1 VRAHEPARRPSGR
14 SPGKATRR
22 GTPPGSGAPFAAP
35 DALLPET
42 LIGLQGAVGNGAV
55 SRLVQ
60 SQRRPPE
67 GRAEHANPLT
77 LVQRHSDRALE
88 QQLEAA
94 KRAEEEG
101 PVVQRHLLPKPE
113 QGGFPANVT
122 ADMANTLIAQVAA
135 EKESSRQS
143 IINWL
148 KQNVGPGKLL
158 NDKLEEVNRLDW
170 EINLQ
175 KLTFPARVDPSN
187 AGKITIYPLYPDH
200 YAANGSVNL
209 SKLKT
214 TMTHEAFHSISA
226 KHTGL
231 QMEGVTQKGSYDE
244 AFTDLFAMQAFH
256 LENSDLE
263 AYISGYWSG
272 TGDRRWTGDLAQIV
286 EEVTGLTR
294 ADMISAYLSDPS
306 AALGKIKANEALI
319 KEVWEKVAPDNPVGK
334 PDAGQSVIEAS
345 GPKREA
351 GDKALRKLVQDT
363 RGTAGPADGPPLVRP
378 AAGADEPMEKYEKSG
393 PESTDVAAA
402 GADPAKAAELEEL
415 LKQIAAFS
423 QLPQKSMAEKKA
435 RNQRK
440 AELLPKAREFNPN
453 IGLLTPDE
461 VKDLEKALEKI
472 KPKAD
477 GKVRYD
483 HLHQAA
489 KALGFRREGEAD
501 FGLRVVIPP
510 ANALG
515 KTRVADLPAECLT
528 PTLRGAGLATMAEVF
543 PGLGAE
549 QSAADFLLGMGGGGY
564 EAMTFT
570 VGIHPSNDRDYGYY
584 VHELGHVK
592 QHQQGFTEYG
602 VSDKGSAIRQ
612 LVLDYHNVV
621 VNENPNTYLK
631 NASAPDRVIRVRYAV
646 APNKQKESEI
656 LRDGGAVDYSAK
668 DAANEL
674 KANAAEERLLEQIMA
689 VTAQADYRITGDGG
703 KNVLGPYIL
712 KNLVAEQKAKSA
724 APTH

>member
-1 VRAHEPARRPSGR
+1 
-14 SPGKATRR
+14 
-22 GTPPGSGAPFAAP
+22 
-35 DALLPET
+35 
-42 LIGLQGAVGNGAV
+42 
-55 SRLVQ
+55 
-60 SQRRPPE
+60 
-67 GRAEHANPLT
+67 
-77 LVQRHSDRALE
+77 
-88 QQLEAA
+88 
-94 KRAEEEG
+94 
-101 PVVQRHLLPKPE
+101 
-113 QGGFPANVT
+113 
-122 ADMANTLIAQVAA
+122 MANALIAQVEA
-135 EKESSRQS
+135 EKGSCRES

-148 KQNVGPGKLL
+148 NKNVAPGKLL
-158 NDKLEEVNRLDW
+158 TDKLEEVNRLDW

-200 YAANGSVNL
+200 YTPRGVVNF

-231 QMEGVTQKGSYDE
+231 QMENVTQKGSYDE
-244 AFTDLFAMQAFH
+244 AFTDLFAMQAFY
-256 LENSDLE
+256 LENSETE

-294 ADMISAYLSDPS
+294 ADMISAYLSDPT
-306 AALGKIKANEALI
+306 AALAKIRASEDVI
-319 KEVWEKVAPDNPVGK
+319 KDAWEQVAPDNPVGK
-334 PDAGQSVIEAS
+334 PDAGQSVKEAS
-345 GPKREA
+345 GPTREA
-351 GDKALRKLVQDT
+351 GDKALRKVAQDAKAAALAA
-363 RGTAGPADGPPLVRP
+363 GKPVKPPVAGKPAPGPA
-378 AAGADEPMEKYEKSG
+378 AAADEPMEKYEKSG
-393 PESTDVAAA
+393 AESTEAAAAAA

-415 LKQIAAFS
+415 LKDVTAFIQMPSKNAA
-423 QLPQKSMAEKKA
+423 ERTA

-440 AELLPKAREFNPN
+440 AQLLPKVQVLYPDTT
-453 IGLLTPDE
+453 LLTADV
-461 VKDLEKALEKI
+461 VKELEKALEKV

-483 HLHQAA
+483 HLHKAA

-515 KTRVADLPAECLT
+515 KTKVADLPQECLT
-528 PTLRGAGLATMAEVF
+528 TTLRGAGLATMADVF

-564 EAMTFT
+564 EAKTFT

-602 VSDKGSAIRQ
+602 DPGKDNAIRQ
-612 LVLDYHNVV
+612 LVLDYNNVV

-631 NASAPDRVIRVRYAV
+631 NASAPDREIRVRYAA
-646 APNKQKESEI
+646 APKNQKESEI
-656 LRDGGAVDYSAK
+656 LRDGGAVNYSA
-668 DAANEL
+668 DEAANDL
-674 KANAAEERLLEQIMA
+674 KANAAEKRLLDQIMA
-689 VTAQADYRITGDGG
+689 VTANAEYRITGDGG
-703 KNVLGPYIL
+703 KNVCGPYIL